1 MKQLLSFIILIFSC
15 FELSAQLIARED
27 SVAVDSLGKV
37 INLSEVVIR
46 ARSKNIDSR
55 GLGNMRINM
64 KQLRISPLFFG
75 ERDIIK
81 TLQFLPGVSA
91 GMEGSSQLNIR
102 GGTNDQTLYLMDD
115 VPVYNQNHTFGFF
128 SMFNSDAL
136 QSADIYKGGIPS
148 IYGDRLSGVAA
159 ISLKDGDFNQYKHS
173 FSLGLLAGTLASEG
187 PILKDKLSYMVTA
200 RRSFLDLLYNG
211 VMALVS
217 EGGEGMAMI
226 AFYDVNGK
234 LSWKINPKSKLSWQI
249 YTGYD
254 DMYGLNKVSKDDEKY
269 SEKAGFG
276 WKTMMTSLRYTS
288 QLNPDLFLSSTLY
301 YTQLS
306 NFNNFK
312 SSMDFEGKKN
322 TLENNT
328 SSLLHETGWR
338 NSLEHKLN
346 DANTLTYGLET
357 TRQIYTPNYMYKKIN
372 SDKTTYDAADLKLYT
387 ASASVYDEYR
397 YQDWLFSAGIRAAV
411 YNNTEKTK
419 FVVEPRLKINKYLGE
434 KNKLMLA
441 YDRMH
446 QPVHSINEMNYNVR
460 QDFWIPF
467 KETILPTSQQLS
479 LGWKSETTR
488 DLSFSVEAYYK
499 QMENLIMIKNMENYL
514 DFHSDYETGKGK
526 SMGVEWMLEYSK
538 DRLNTWLSYTLSQ
551 SKRQFEGKSYP
562 FKYDAPHDISAFG
575 SYIVRQ
581 KGKNVN
587 TLSLNLQYK
596 TGYPYYVPEVSYPSV
611 GLPTSSNVYQMI
623 NDIRF
628 IDYIPQYPNVRLKN
642 YFRTDINFTMEQQM
656 KHGSRTWQFSLLNA
670 TARQNPYAVYK
681 KDGRYKAFVLIP
693 FLPSISFT
701 RKF

>member
-1 MKQLLSFIILIFSC
+1 MKHLFSFILLIFSC

-27 SVAVDSLGKV
+27 SLAVDSLNKV
-37 INLSEVVIR
+37 INLSEIVVH
-46 ARSKNIDSR
+46 ARNKNIDSR

-64 KQLRISPLFFG
+64 KQLRVSPLFFG

-148 IYGDRLSGVAA
+148 VYGDRLSGVAA

-173 FSLGLLAGTLASEG
+173 LSLGLLAGTAASEG
-187 PILKDKLSYMVTA
+187 PILKDKLSYLFTA

-211 VMALVS
+211 VMALAS

-254 DMYGLNKVSKDDEKY
+254 DMYGLNKVSKDYEKY

-276 WKTMMTSLRYTS
+276 WKTTMTSLRFTS
-288 QLNPDLFLSSTLY
+288 QLNPGLFLSSTLY
-301 YTQLS
+301 YTQLN

-312 SSMDFEGKKN
+312 SEMNYEGVKN

-328 SSLLHETGWR
+328 SSLLHEIGWR

-346 DANTLTYGLET
+346 DATTLTYGLEA
-357 TRQIYTPNYMYKKIN
+357 TRQIYTPNYMYKIIN
-372 SDKTTYDAADLKLYT
+372 SNKTTYDAAGLKLHT
-387 ASASVYDEYR
+387 VSASVYDEYR
-397 YQDWLFSAGIRAAV
+397 YQDWLFSAGIRAAL

-419 FVVEPRLKINKYLGE
+419 FVVEPRLKINRYIGE

-467 KETILPTSQQLS
+467 NETILPTSQQIS
-479 LGWKSETTR
+479 LGWKNYTTR
-488 DLSFSVEAYYK
+488 DLTFSVEAYWK

-526 SMGVEWMLEYSK
+526 SMGAELMVEYSK
-538 DRLNTWLSYTLSQ
+538 NKINAWLSYTLSQ
-551 SKRQFEGKSYP
+551 SKRQFEGKFYP

-575 SYIVRQ
+575 SYIIRQ

-596 TGYPYYVPEVSYPSV
+596 TGYPYYVPEVGYPSM
-611 GLPTSSNVYQMI
+611 GLSALPDAYDMI
-623 NDIRF
+623 NNAGV
-628 IDYIPQYPNVRLKN
+628 IDYIPAYPNVRLKN
-642 YFRTDINFTMEQQM
+642 YFRTDINFTMEQPM

-681 KDGRYKAFVLIP
+681 KDGKYKAFVLIP

-701 RKF
+701 RNF